1 MHDQWESTIVALD
14 RLMTEVENAATA
26 SAFEQQ

>member
-14 RLMTEVENAATA
+14 RLMTEAENAATA